1 MFKMMGLGWGVTN
14 LGLGPKK
21 NFLYAFP
28 GTQVL

>member
-14 LGLGPKK
+14 LGFSPKK